1 MRAMPTLPPAAPP
14 STAAHCAPA
23 PAPALG
29 AGAQVPAAC
38 GGDAARDPRIAP
50 GEGPLAAPRAALA
63 RRVLRLAGDGDLLQP
78 PALPGVVLI
87 RSDRPFDNP
96 CSVYEPCVAVILQ
109 GRKRVLLG
117 SDVLEY
123 GADRY
128 LVAAMDMPVKSA
140 VIEAEPGRPYLAV
153 ALRLDWRELAALML
167 QAPRPV
173 AGAAAAAM
181 AGPLADASGA
191 CIPTG
196 DSGTPAARDRDA
208 RALRTAANTP
218 PLLDAFDRLLALL
231 DQPEDAPALAP
242 LIVRE
247 IHYRLLTGELGA
259 HLRQMVS
266 VDSQAHH
273 VARAVARLNREFAR
287 PLRVDELAREAAM
300 SASTFHQ
307 RFKQLTAL
315 SPLQYQ
321 KQLRLNEARRLMLS
335 DGLDAATAAYRVGYE
350 SPSQFSREYS
360 RQFGAPPSRDVGRL
374 RAGGGGA
381 GVTG

>member
-1 MRAMPTLPPAAPP
+1 MRAMPPTPPTLAPF
-14 STAAHCAPA
+14 SAVHCAPA
-23 PAPALG
+23 PAACAPGPAQIPDG
-29 AGAQVPAAC
+29 
-38 GGDAARDPRIAP
+38 GGDDAATDPRIAP
-50 GEGPLAAPRAALA
+50 GEGPLAAPRASMA
-63 RRVLRLAGDGDLLQP
+63 RRVLRVTADGQMLQP
-78 PALPGVVLI
+78 PALPGVILI

-117 SDVLEY
+117 AEVLEY

-140 VIEAEPGRPYLAV
+140 VIEADAGRPYLAV
-153 ALRLDWRELAALML
+153 TLRLDWRELAALML
-167 QAPRPV
+167 EVPRPP
-173 AGAAAAAM
+173 AGTPGTTAAAPAAPPGAA
-181 AGPLADASGA
+181 D
-191 CIPTG
+191 
-196 DSGTPAARDRDA
+196 ARDREA
-208 RALRTAANTP
+208 RALRTAVPTRA
-218 PLLDAFDRLLALL
+218 LLDAFDRLLALL
-231 DQPEDAPALAP
+231 DQPEHAPALAP

-259 HLRQMVS
+259 HLRRMLS
-266 VDSQAHH
+266 VDGQAHQ
-273 VARAVARLNREFAR
+273 VARAVSRLNREFAR
-287 PLRVDELAREAAM
+287 PLRVDELARDAAM

-307 RFKQLTAL
+307 RFKQLTAM

-335 DGLDAATAAYRVGYE
+335 EGLDAATAAYRVGYE

-374 RAGGGGA
+374 RLRGDAPDLHA
-381 GVTG
+381 